1 MNHPITLDQLLA
13 SRDARHAMQT
23 RLLGDN
29 PGKTLLC
36 LTVVMPGNVK
46 RNQLSITVA
55 HAALGALRREFG
67 FDSGGI
73 IERDLITGFEA
84 YVLTDAAT
92 TEAKIRTCA
101 IEDTH
106 PLGRLFDIDVIGH
119 NGVPVTRQDVG
130 QPPRCCLVCQREAR
144 YCMRARLHSQEEIW
158 DKINNLVA
166 AYRPEND
173 TNS

>member
-1 MNHPITLDQLLA
+1 MNQPISLEQLLA

-23 RLLGDN
+23 KLLGEN

-36 LTVVMPGNVK
+36 LTVVMPGSVK
-46 RNQLSITVA
+46 RNNLSLTVA
-55 HAALGALRREFG
+55 HAALDAMRNDFSLAG
-67 FDSGGI
+67 DDI

-84 YVLTDAAT
+84 YALTDAEMADT
-92 TEAKIRTCA
+92 KSRACL

-106 PLGRLFDIDVIGH
+106 PLGRLFDIDVIDRD
-119 NGVPVTRQDVG
+119 GVPVPRQTVG
-130 QPPRCCLVCQREAR
+130 HAPRRCLVCGREAR

-166 AYRPEND
+166 AYRPEGD
-173 TNS
+173 TNI

>member
-46 RNQLSITVA
+46 RNQLSLTVA

-67 FDSGGI
+67 FDSGDI

-84 YVLTDAAT
+84 YALTDAAT
-92 TEAKIRTCA
+92 AEAKIRTCA

-119 NGVPVTRQDVG
+119 NGVPVTRQDVD
-130 QPPRCCLVCQREAR
+130 QPPRRCLVCQREAR

-158 DKINNLVA
+158 EKINNLVA
-166 AYRPEND
+166 AYRPED
-173 TNS
+173 DPNS